1 MPYATESKFGRKMFY
16 FQNRVLY
23 ESSIIRSGYLDP
35 LNSKFSWYGNR
46 IYWSNVMK
54 GTKA

>member
-35 LNSKFSWYGNR
+35 LNSRSLAGMETES
-46 IYWSNVMK
+46 IEVM
-54 GTKA
+54 